1 MQHLTY
7 IQSILQAFTRY
18 MMTGVRET
26 FTEEEPEVPGRT
38 PVCPTRDQIA
48 HTYRRHG
55 TPVSSVPN
63 HLLPLSCYMSNL
75 LTLAQTCRDVE
86 HPGTRLL
93 LHRSTPA
100 AVLLVL
106 LLRQI
111 VVLLLLTPP
120 LVVEV
125 PVVLLTTQ
133 TAAVSQISRL
143 RSYISRCR

>member
-1 MQHLTY
+1 
-7 IQSILQAFTRY
+7 
-18 MMTGVRET
+18 MTGVREA
-26 FTEEEPEVPGRT
+26 FTEEEPPVPGRM
-38 PVCPTRDQIA
+38 PVCPTRDQFARI
-48 HTYRRHG
+48 YRRQG

-111 VVLLLLTPP
+111 VVLLVLTAPVVVVVLVMLLTPR
-120 LVVEV
+120 
-125 PVVLLTTQ
+125 
-133 TAAVSQISRL
+133 TAAVSQISHL
-143 RSYISRCR
+143 RRCVCRCR